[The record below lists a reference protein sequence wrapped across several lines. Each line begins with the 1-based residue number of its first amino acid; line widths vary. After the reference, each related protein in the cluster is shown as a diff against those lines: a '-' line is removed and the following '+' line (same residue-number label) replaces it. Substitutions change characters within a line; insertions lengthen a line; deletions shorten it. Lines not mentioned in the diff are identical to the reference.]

1 MDNITIAVVIE
12 AIIFLIPLGTL
23 LVKLGKYIKR
33 TDTLEEQIKDLKT
46 SNKEFQNKI
55 QNQIMDLGDKHDDDV
70 KQLMTEN
77 RATVQLLN
85 KMNEKMT
92 EIATTL
98 NLLVKGKIKTND

>member
-1 MDNITIAVVIE
+1 
-12 AIIFLIPLGTL
+12 
-23 LVKLGKYIKR
+23 
-33 TDTLEEQIKDLKT
+33 
-46 SNKEFQNKI
+46 
-55 QNQIMDLGDKHDDDV
+55 MDLGDKHEDDV

>member
-33 TDTLEEQIKDLKT
+33 TDTLEEQIQEFKIAHKD
-46 SNKEFQNKI
+46 FQNKI
-55 QNQIMDLGDKHDDDV
+55 QNQLMDLGDKHEEDV
-70 KQLMTEN
+70 RQLMAEN
-77 RATVQLLN
+77 KTTVQLLN
-85 KMNEKMT
+85 KMNEKIA

-98 NLLVKGKIKTND
+98 NLMVKGKIKTND

>member
-33 TDTLEEQIKDLKT
+33 TDTLEEQIQEFKIAQKD
-46 SNKEFQNKI
+46 FQNKI
-55 QNQIMDLGDKHDDDV
+55 QNQLMDLGDKHEEDV
-70 KQLMTEN
+70 RQLMTDN
-77 RATVQLLN
+77 KATVQLLN

-98 NLLVKGKIKTND
+98 NFMVKGKLKTE

>member
-1 MDNITIAVVIE
+1 MDITIAVVIE

-33 TDTLEEQIKDLKT
+33 TDTLEEQIKDIKA

-55 QNQIMDLGDKHDDDV
+55 QNQIMDLDDKHEDDV

>member
-33 TDTLEEQIKDLKT
+33 TDTLEEQIQEFKIAHKD
-46 SNKEFQNKI
+46 FQNKI
-55 QNQIMDLGDKHDDDV
+55 QNQLMDLGDKHEEDV
-70 KQLMTEN
+70 RQLMTDN
-77 RATVQLLN
+77 KATVQLLN

-98 NLLVKGKIKTND
+98 NFMVKGKLKTE